1 MGIEQG
7 GPRTVP
13 FRGTGRAGENM
24 GWGKGQLT
32 GFGELLQQARAYK
45 GVSLRE
51 AERTTRIPRRHL
63 SALEN
68 EEFHQL
74 PPLIYARGIVRN
86 YAQYLGLDP
95 VATLARFEQVHG
107 QRSGGFRVVPA
118 VKTVDV
124 PSHWAPNFAIIAFMV
139 VMSAVIFAWMYSAYF
154 APPDP
159 TSPTEQAVVTPTAD
173 QEVASLDEEPTPGL
187 AEGGG
192 ESMQTST
199 PVGAEDPE
207 ESSNED
213 ESPEVT
219 ATEESDDEALPV
231 DPTPE
236 PPLEHTFAIT
246 TVQPVWIQATMDGEM
261 VFEDIVQPGQTLT
274 LEGKQLSLV
283 SGNAPLVNVTVDGE
297 DQGPLGDHW
306 DATNT
311 YP

>member
-1 MGIEQG
+1 
-7 GPRTVP
+7 
-13 FRGTGRAGENM
+13 M
-24 GWGKGQLT
+24 GWGNRELT

-68 EEFHQL
+68 EEFHLL

-95 VATLARFEQVHG
+95 VETLARFEQVHG

-154 APPDP
+154 APPD
-159 TSPTEQAVVTPTAD
+159 TAAPTEQAVETPTAD
-173 QEVASLDEEPTPGL
+173 QEVATLDDDDVATPEL

-192 ESMQTST
+192 ETMQTPT
-199 PVGAEDPE
+199 PVEEVVEPTPVEEEPVEEATPE
-207 ESSNED
+207 EEV
-213 ESPEVT
+213 EEAPE
-219 ATEESDDEALPV
+219 E
-231 DPTPE
+231 PTPE
-236 PPLEHTFAIT
+236 PPGVHTFAIT
-246 TVQPVWIQATMDGEM
+246 TVQPVWIQATLDGEM
-261 VFEDIVQPGQTLT
+261 VFEDVVQPGQTLT
-274 LEGKQLSLV
+274 FEGEELFLV
-283 SGNAPLVNVTVDGE
+283 SGNAPLVNVSVDDE
-297 DQGPLGDHW
+297 DRGALGDQW